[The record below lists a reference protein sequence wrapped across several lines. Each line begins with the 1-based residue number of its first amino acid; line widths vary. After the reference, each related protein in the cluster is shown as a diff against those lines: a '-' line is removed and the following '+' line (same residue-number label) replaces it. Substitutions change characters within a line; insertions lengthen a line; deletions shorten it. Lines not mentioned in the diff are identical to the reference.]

1 MEERAKRRAV
11 VKVVETAKPLG
22 KIGPVGRPP
31 QDSVKGDKTENITFS
46 DRGTSSAYRLGKIK
60 RDHPELA
67 ERIMAG
73 EFKSVSEVQSP
84 QLETLATA
92 PRMEQLANPQN
103 LRPPWPKGQSGN
115 PAGHSRDRRFTAA
128 LIQQIDHNPDDCEE
142 LVKVAFDL
150 ALAGDFPMWKALFD
164 RIDGLPKNRQ
174 PRTEDLTY
182 WLAFTTGS

>member
-1 MEERAKRRAV
+1 MK
-11 VKVVETAKPLG
+11 
-22 KIGPVGRPP
+22 
-31 QDSVKGDKTENITFS
+31 
-46 DRGTSSAYRLGKIK
+46 
-60 RDHPELA
+60 
-67 ERIMAG
+67 
-73 EFKSVSEVQSP
+73 
-84 QLETLATA
+84 TLATA
-92 PRMEQLANPQN
+92 PRMGQLANPQN
-103 LRPPWPKGQSGN
+103 LRPPWAKGQSGN

-142 LVKVAFDL
+142 LIEVAIDL